1 MQQNGSK
8 MPISIVIGK
17 KLTATVFHEFFNK
30 LALKNVYFSYDE
42 LSLSHLWIE
51 TKEICKQT
59 RKTGNYLVSKS

>member
-1 MQQNGSK
+1 

-17 KLTATVFHEFFNK
+17 KLTATVFHKFFNK
-30 LALKNVYFSYDE
+30 LALKNVYFSCDE